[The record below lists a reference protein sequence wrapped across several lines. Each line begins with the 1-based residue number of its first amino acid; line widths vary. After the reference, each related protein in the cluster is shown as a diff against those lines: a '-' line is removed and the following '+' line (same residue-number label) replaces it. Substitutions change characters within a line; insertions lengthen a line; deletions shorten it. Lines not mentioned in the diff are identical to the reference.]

1 MYKTGTAY
9 PGCTLTSEHPNHYS
23 TVQCTKP
30 AHHTLVVHRH
40 QSILNNTVQYNLQRN
55 DFLTKISNFW
65 FYNLKTQTEFL
76 NFYWRGVEKRNS
88 YQKLSTGWNL
98 LRGYIEQGRTWRT
111 TTHHVVNVAMPEK
124 KIESVTSLKPEP
136 FFTTKII
143 KQLSSF

>member
-1 MYKTGTAY
+1 MYKTGATCPSCTDTRASKTVQYWSMYKTGVPY
-9 PGCTLTSEHPNHYS
+9 PGCTQTSEHPKQY
-23 TVQCTKP
+23 
-30 AHHTLVVHRH
+30 
-40 QSILNNTVQYNLQRN
+40 SILQ
-55 DFLTKISNFW
+55 FTKKW
-65 FYNLKTQTEFL
+65 FFNEDLEFL
-76 NFYWRGVEKRNS
+76 ILQFLRHKQNFFISIVVEKRAT